1 MEKKNLVR
9 QFKGQVKN
17 LSFLDAEKKKKVC
30 VYIGRAVPKMNE
42 PESFV
47 IPTTETEFNNWW
59 EQIQDT
65 KNNGNKS
72 QKKDKKKTQIDKLP
86 KDMAEKS
93 GWLAIQDGVSLSG
106 IDHQIFMAK
115 VMQMFDD
122 EMQSAEYRERMNK
135 EMAKVNELQSKVNSL
150 TAKIQPTL
158 DEIAQLKNEIASIE
172 KQWDKR
178 TNFRSV
184 VGQYTNILH
193 SNSADSC
200 SETNVTK
207 E

>member
-1 MEKKNLVR
+1 MEKIIVNTREDVEAAMQMLQSNNYIEEAQQLFDWWKTGHTNGQDWKTFDSQDALLEDIKK
-9 QFKGQVKN
+9 QQVKKADRKAKN
-17 LSFLDAEKKKKVC
+17 TGTKKKSK
-30 VYIGRAVPKMNE
+30 
-42 PESFV
+42 
-47 IPTTETEFNNWW
+47 
-59 EQIQDT
+59 
-65 KNNGNKS
+65 KS
-72 QKKDKKKTQIDKLP
+72 EIVKLP

-184 VGQYTNILH
+184 VGQYTNILY
-193 SNSADSC
+193 SNSEKGSH
-200 SETNVTK
+200 V
-207 E
+207 